1 MSKEISDWNSSDFFD
16 RCDGIA
22 SAGNDWKS
30 TDLDPLYESLGQCFE
45 DNDAMII
52 QTSVCMKEKIFQPK
66 LDQITEESSVN
77 DSELSRDSCSTYFGE
92 CSTFEDSEGCE
103 GGMALLILLSHIY
116 IAKIIIQILNSVKQ
130 IISVIKI

>member
-1 MSKEISDWNSSDFFD
+1 MPKEISDWNLSDFFD

-22 SAGNDWKS
+22 SADNDQMS
-30 TDLDPLYESLGQCFE
+30 TDFDQLYESLGQCFE
-45 DNDAMII
+45 DGAAAIT
-52 QTSVCMKEKIFQPK
+52 QTSVCTKEKIFQPK
-66 LDQITEESSVN
+66 LYQITEESSVK